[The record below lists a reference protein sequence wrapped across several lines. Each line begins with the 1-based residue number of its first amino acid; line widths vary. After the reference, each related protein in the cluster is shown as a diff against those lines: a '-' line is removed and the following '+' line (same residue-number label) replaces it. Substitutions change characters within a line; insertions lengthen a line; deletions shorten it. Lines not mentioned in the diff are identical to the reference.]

1 MWFSLCYNQSIRSP
15 EEFPIDVT
23 LLQFLLTYIFII
35 IGGILI
41 FSALSHILYQKRSPT
56 SMISWMI
63 SIFFLPYVVVP
74 LYFLIG
80 VRKRESKHKKKYVI
94 FDEIKVDKSYILD
107 EPHYHAFQ
115 NLLKKN
121 GMPPATTGNSFELI
135 TDGTQAYHRMIK
147 EIEEAKFT
155 IDICTYVFQFDNM
168 TRSLLNALTLKAKE
182 GVRVRLLLDLVG
194 SFSASFNKKGFKA
207 FKEAGGEVAFF
218 TPILKRPFQNY
229 INLRNHRKIYLF
241 DQTTL
246 LSGGM
251 NLTNEYMGEAD
262 GTSRWEDLLYCVKGP
277 SVGHFYYVFYND
289 WVYATKEEEMIDV
302 SEIKVHEGD
311 SRIQVV
317 PSGPDIPT
325 DALYEVLLNA
335 IYNAQERIWIVTP
348 YFVPDENMIQAL
360 IIAHHKGV
368 DIKLITPKDSDHLLA
383 DLGRSPY
390 MRELDEIGADVVLYE
405 GEMLHAKAILFDNGG
420 GMVGS
425 VNLDNRS
432 LFLNYEVVTFV
443 YSPQFIESIETWMNT
458 LMKNA
463 SRGMKKPSKVRE
475 AFENIMKVFAPLL

>member
-1 MWFSLCYNQSIRSP
+1 
-15 EEFPIDVT
+15 
-23 LLQFLLTYIFII
+23 
-35 IGGILI
+35 
-41 FSALSHILYQKRSPT
+41 
-56 SMISWMI
+56 
-63 SIFFLPYVVVP
+63 
-74 LYFLIG
+74 
-80 VRKRESKHKKKYVI
+80 
-94 FDEIKVDKSYILD
+94 
-107 EPHYHAFQ
+107 
-115 NLLKKN
+115 
-121 GMPPATTGNSFELI
+121 
-135 TDGTQAYHRMIK
+135 MIK
-147 EIEEAKFT
+147 EIEEAKST
-155 IDICTYVFQFDNM
+155 IDICTYVFEFDSM
-168 TRSLLNALTLKAKE
+168 TRSLLDALTMKAKQ

-194 SFSASFNKKGFKA
+194 SFAANFNQKGFKKL
-207 FKEAGGEVAFF
+207 KEAGGEVAFF
-218 TPILKRPFQNY
+218 TPLLKRPFQNY

-241 DQTTL
+241 DQATL

-251 NLTNEYMGEAD
+251 NLSNEYMGEAD
-262 GTSRWEDLLYCVKGP
+262 GTVRWEDLMYCLKGP

-289 WVYATKEEEMIDV
+289 WVYATKEEEVINIK
-302 SEIKVHEGD
+302 EIKVHEGD

-335 IYNAQERIWIVTP
+335 IYNAKERIWIVTP

-390 MRELDEIGADVVLYE
+390 MRELAEIGADVVLYE
-405 GEMLHAKAILFDNGG
+405 GAMLHAKAILFDNVG

-443 YSPQFIESIETWMNT
+443 YSAQFIESIETWMNA
-458 LMKNA
+458 LMDNA
-463 SRGMKKPSKVRE
+463 SRGMKKPSKTRE
-475 AFENIMKVFAPLL
+475 AFENMMKVFAPLL

>member
-1 MWFSLCYNQSIRSP
+1 
-15 EEFPIDVT
+15 
-23 LLQFLLTYIFII
+23 
-35 IGGILI
+35 
-41 FSALSHILYQKRSPT
+41 
-56 SMISWMI
+56 
-63 SIFFLPYVVVP
+63 
-74 LYFLIG
+74 
-80 VRKRESKHKKKYVI
+80 
-94 FDEIKVDKSYILD
+94 LD
-107 EPHYHAFQ
+107 DPHYHAFQ

-135 TDGTQAYHRMIK
+135 TDGTQAYHRMMK
-147 EIEEAKFT
+147 EIEEAKYT

-168 TRSLLNALTLKAKE
+168 TRSLLDALTLKAKE

-302 SEIKVHEGD
+302 SEIKVHEGY

-405 GEMLHAKAILFDNGG
+405 GEMLHAKAILFDNAG

-458 LMKNA
+458 LMDNA